1 MARRDTGQDTA
12 RQDARGVDDSG
23 AAALVQ
29 RLLSVGIDGA
39 GPFAGAAEVAREARS
54 QHPSTESAVHAVVR
68 RHTRLVAA
76 SGFATGVGGL
86 VTLPVALPAN
96 VAGFYVLAT
105 RAVAAVAELRGYD
118 TSRPEVRSAVLLT
131 LVGADAT
138 DVLKSA
144 GLPSL
149 NIGGRLAS
157 LATRRWPPAVLMLVN
172 KGVGFR
178 LIARVGTGGLLR
190 AGSRVVPVLGGAV
203 GAGADALMLRRI
215 AKHAEH
221 ALPPVS
227 PGAVDGGGPAALDG
241 RAEP

>member
-1 MARRDTGQDTA
+1 MARRDRHPQVTA
-12 RQDARGVDDSG
+12 AQAQEVDDSR

-29 RLLSVGIDGA
+29 RLLAVGIDGK
-39 GPFAGAAEVAREARS
+39 GPFDGAVAVASRARAG
-54 QHPSTESAVHAVVR
+54 HPSTESAVHEVVR

-144 GLPSL
+144 GLPRL
-149 NIGGRLAS
+149 DIGGRLAS
-157 LATRRWPPAVLMLVN
+157 LATRRWSPAVLMLLN

-178 LIARVGTGGLLR
+178 LLARVGTGGLVR
-190 AGSRVVPVLGGAV
+190 AGSRAVPVLGGAV

-221 ALPPVS
+221 ALPPVA
-227 PGAVDGGGPAALDG
+227 GGGVDGDPD
-241 RAEP
+241 RS

>member
-1 MARRDTGQDTA
+1 MARRDAQRQVDTTGA
-12 RQDARGVDDSG
+12 GGADDSR

-29 RLLSVGIDGA
+29 RLLSIGIDGK
-39 GPFAGAAEVAREARS
+39 GPFDGAAQVARAARAE
-54 QHPSTESAVHAVVR
+54 HPTTESAVHAVVS

-86 VTLPVALPAN
+86 ITLPVALPAN
-96 VAGFYVLAT
+96 VVGFYVLAT

-178 LIARVGTGGLLR
+178 LLARLGTGGLVR
-190 AGSRVVPVLGGAV
+190 AGSRAVPFLGGAI
-203 GAGADALMLRRI
+203 GAGADAVMLRRI

-227 PGAVDGGGPAALDG
+227 GAEGPGAQ
-241 RAEP
+241 R

>member
-1 MARRDTGQDTA
+1 MARRDAQRQVDTTGA
-12 RQDARGVDDSG
+12 GGADDSR

-29 RLLSVGIDGA
+29 RLLSIGIDGG
-39 GPFAGAAEVAREARS
+39 GPFDGAAQVARSARAE
-54 QHPSTESAVHAVVR
+54 HPTTESAVHAVVR

-86 VTLPVALPAN
+86 ITLPVALPAN
-96 VAGFYVLAT
+96 VVGFYVLAT

-178 LIARVGTGGLLR
+178 LLARLGTGGLVR
-190 AGSRVVPVLGGAV
+190 AGSRAVPFLGGAI
-203 GAGADALMLRRI
+203 GAGADAVMLRRI

-227 PGAVDGGGPAALDG
+227 GAEGPGPQ
-241 RAEP
+241 R

>member
-1 MARRDTGQDTA
+1 MARRDAHGDAGTA
-12 RQDARGVDDSG
+12 G
-23 AAALVQ
+23 AGGGEPSRAEALVQ
-29 RLLSVGIDGA
+29 RLLSVGIDGR
-39 GPFAGAAEVAREARS
+39 GPFDGAREVARRARAE
-54 QHPSTESAVHAVVR
+54 HPTTESAVHAVVR
-68 RHTRLVAA
+68 RHTRMVAA

-96 VAGFYVLAT
+96 VVGFYVLAT
-105 RAVAAVAELRGYD
+105 RAVAAIAELRGYD
-118 TSRPEVRSAVLLT
+118 TTRSEVRSAVLLA

-149 NIGGRLAS
+149 DVGGRLAA
-157 LATRRWPPAVLMLVN
+157 LATRRWPPSVLMLVN

-178 LIARVGTGGLLR
+178 LLARLGTGGLVR
-190 AGSRVVPVLGGAV
+190 AGSRFVPVLGGAV

-221 ALPPVS
+221 ALPPV
-227 PGAVDGGGPAALDG
+227 AADALPAGEEDP
-241 RAEP
+241 RA